1 MALAVSLFI
10 HVPLFLLLYGKTL
23 PLLLAP
29 LRPSLPISH
38 ANSTVLCLM
47 GVQGAQSQTAPSS
60 ICPVLLGELEM
71 FLQPW
76 MQRGCPECAPPT
88 ASPHLSPCIPCVLRC
103 CCVAALISGDN

>member
-1 MALAVSLFI
+1 MALTVSLFI

-47 GVQGAQSQTAPSS
+47 GVQGAQGQTAPSS
-60 ICPVLLGELEM
+60 IHPVLLGELEV

-76 MQRGCPECAPPT
+76 MQRGCPECAPPHSQPSSVPVHPLC
-88 ASPHLSPCIPCVLRC
+88 APVLLCSSVDQWR
-103 CCVAALISGDN
+103 